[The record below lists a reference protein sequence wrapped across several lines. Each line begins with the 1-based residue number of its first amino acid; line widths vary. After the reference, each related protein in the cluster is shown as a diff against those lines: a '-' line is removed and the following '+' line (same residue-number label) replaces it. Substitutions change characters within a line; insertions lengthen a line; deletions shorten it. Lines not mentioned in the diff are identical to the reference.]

1 MLRPLHRKSLRTRT
15 SAPFTPSA
23 LQSSPR
29 TSSSPAGSAVNGS
42 HKRIFPGIQA
52 PRVARRLRTRPVLAR
67 SGWRSTLSD
76 ACEDR
81 LPALRSSL
89 RPCLAARAAHESVVG
104 GVGCALAGSRRRK
117 HDADAFHPGRSLV
130 SIIGV
135 VRPLIKCCRCSAR
148 AAGCVALFLAAQAAQ
163 VPPAAQR
170 RVAGLTH
177 DCDGVAKG
185 RREPGSQPG
194 GRRSHGVRCAPA
206 RRAKGPRRHP
216 PPLAGGHAAG
226 RLCGDVTGL
235 VLFVLARRL
244 CHGNSSASASGLSPV
259 L

>member
-1 MLRPLHRKSLRTRT
+1 MAARRVGLLGSSLLRPLHRKSLRTRT
-15 SAPFTPSA
+15 APFTPSA

-194 GRRSHGVRCAPA
+194 GRRSHGVRQSS
-206 RRAKGPRRHP
+206 RLSTGW
-216 PPLAGGHAAG
+216 LGG
-226 RLCGDVTGL
+226 
-235 VLFVLARRL
+235 
-244 CHGNSSASASGLSPV
+244 
-259 L
+259 